1 MQTFERLTDRFWYQT
16 PVSVTDR
23 PVLAVVQ
30 GDEQTLMID
39 AGNSKSH
46 AELFLKEVKGAGIR
60 TPDLLALTHWHWD
73 HVFGLAHLDVPS
85 IATRKTREEIEVMA
99 DYDWTDEALAER
111 IEQGIEIK
119 FCADAI
125 KEEFGDERD
134 IAVALPT
141 ITFDGRLE
149 IDLGGV
155 TCVLEQ
161 VEGDHS
167 PGCAVIHIPEE
178 RILFLG
184 DAFYADIFAP
194 KPNYTVERT
203 RQLLE
208 TLDQF
213 EADHYVL
220 SHGGPI
226 TRSEYLQEAK
236 LLLACADLAEAHD
249 GSLKAMRE
257 AYSAAHG
264 VVTED
269 AEETLIFF
277 ANGYTVKRT

>member
-1 MQTFERLTDRFWYQT
+1 MQTFKRLTERFWYQT
-16 PVSVTDR
+16 PVSSTDR

-30 GDEQTLMID
+30 GDERTLMID
-39 AGNSKSH
+39 AGNSKRH
-46 AELFLKEVKGAGIR
+46 AELFLKEVKDAGIR
-60 TPDLLALTHWHWD
+60 NPDLLALTHWHWD
-73 HVFGLAHLDVPS
+73 HVFGLAHLDMPS
-85 IATRKTREEIEVMA
+85 IATGKTREEIAVMA
-99 DYDWTDEALAER
+99 DYAWTDAALAER
-111 IEQGIEIK
+111 IKQGIEIK

-125 KEEFGDERD
+125 KEEFGDDRD
-134 IAVALPT
+134 IAVALPA
-141 ITFDGRLE
+141 ITFDGRLV

-155 TCVLEQ
+155 TCVLQQ

-203 RQLLE
+203 RQLLQ
-208 TLDQF
+208 TLEQF
-213 EADHYVL
+213 DADHYVL

-226 TRSEYLQEAK
+226 TKAEYAEEAK
-236 LLLACADLAEAHD
+236 LLLRGADLAEAHG

-257 AYSAAHG
+257 AYSATYG
-264 VVTED
+264 ELTED
-269 AEETLIFF
+269 AEETLVFF
-277 ANGYTVKRT
+277 ANGFSLKQV